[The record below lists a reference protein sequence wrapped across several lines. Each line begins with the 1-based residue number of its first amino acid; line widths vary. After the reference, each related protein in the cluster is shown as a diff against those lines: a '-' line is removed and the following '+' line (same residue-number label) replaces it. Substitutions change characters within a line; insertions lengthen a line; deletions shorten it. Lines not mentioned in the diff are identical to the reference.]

1 MDRRYIIASLFFIIA
16 AIVAVMLV
24 YPKYQTVSVAAKAA
38 DEKQKEF
45 DSQMVLVQ
53 DISRLKSQYNAVKE
67 EFKRVNALIPEYG
80 EKSIAALFI
89 ELEGLTSRNGVLL
102 ESISFGQSK
111 TLGKGQ
117 EKKYRT
123 INAGIALKGDYQSF
137 KNFLRG
143 IETSEHL
150 MDITSISVNVIQEE
164 KEGEGEE
171 DKVSAN
177 TQQILSFKIEITAY
191 YQ

>member
-1 MDRRYIIASLFFIIA
+1 MDRRYIIASLFFMIA
-16 AIVAVMLV
+16 AVVAGMLA
-24 YPKYQTVSVAAKAA
+24 YPKYQLMSAAAKTA

-80 EKSIAALFI
+80 EKSIAALFV

-102 ESISFGQSK
+102 ESIGFGQNK
-111 TLGKGQ
+111 TIGKGQ

-123 INAGIALKGDYQSF
+123 ITASLSLKGDYQNF
-137 KNFLRG
+137 KNFLRAV
-143 IETSEHL
+143 ETSEHL
-150 MDITSISVNVIQEE
+150 MDIASISVSVIQEK
-164 KEGEGEE
+164 KEGENEE
-171 DKVSAN
+171 EEVSAN
-177 TQQILSFKIEITAY
+177 AQQILSFRVEISAY

>member
-16 AIVAVMLV
+16 AIVAGMLV
-24 YPKYQTVSVAAKAA
+24 YPKYQGVSLATKVA

-80 EKSIAALFI
+80 EKSTAALFV

-117 EKKYRT
+117 EKGYRA
-123 INAGIALKGDYQSF
+123 ISAGVALKGDYQSF

-150 MDITSISVNVIQEE
+150 MDITSVSVSVIREE

-171 DKVSAN
+171 GEVSAN
-177 TQQILSFKIEITAY
+177 TQQILSFKIEINAY

>member
-150 MDITSISVNVIQEE
+150 MDSTSISVNVIQEE

>member
-16 AIVAVMLV
+16 AIVAGMLV
-24 YPKYQTVSVAAKAA
+24 YPKYQGVSLATKVA

-80 EKSIAALFI
+80 EKSTAALFV

-117 EKKYRT
+117 EKDT
-123 INAGIALKGDYQSF
+123 AP
-137 KNFLRG
+137 
-143 IETSEHL
+143 
-150 MDITSISVNVIQEE
+150 SVR
-164 KEGEGEE
+164 
-171 DKVSAN
+171 VSR
-177 TQQILSFKIEITAY
+177 
-191 YQ
+191 

>member
-1 MDRRYIIASLFFIIA
+1 MDRRYVMASLFFIITA
-16 AIVAVMLV
+16 VVAGMLV
-24 YPKYQTVSVAAKAA
+24 YPKYQVMSVAAKAV

-53 DISRLKSQYNAVKE
+53 DISRLKSQYNVAKE

-80 EKSIAALFI
+80 EKSIAALFV
-89 ELEGLTSRNGVLL
+89 ELEGLTSRNGMLL
-102 ESISFGQSK
+102 ESISFGQNK
-111 TLGKGQ
+111 IIGKGQ

-123 INAGIALKGDYQSF
+123 ITAGLSLKGDYQNL

-143 IETSEHL
+143 VETSEHL
-150 MDITSISVNVIQEE
+150 MDITSISVSVIQEK
-164 KEGEGEE
+164 KEGENAEE
-171 DKVSAN
+171 EISAN
-177 TQQILSFKIEITAY
+177 TQQILSFSIEISAY